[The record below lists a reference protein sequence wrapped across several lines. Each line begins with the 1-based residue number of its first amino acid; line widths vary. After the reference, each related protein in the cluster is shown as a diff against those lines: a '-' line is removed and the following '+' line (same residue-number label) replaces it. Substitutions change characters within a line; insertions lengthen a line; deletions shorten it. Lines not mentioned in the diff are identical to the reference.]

1 MQNQLS
7 GEELLRHYVGCIN
20 MLLKVK
26 KKVRS
31 EFDFGK
37 QEKMA

>member
-7 GEELLRHYVGCIN
+7 GEELLRHYVGGIN

-26 KKVRS
+26 KKVIG
-31 EFDFGK
+31 EIDFGK
-37 QEKMA
+37 QETTA